1 MKKLLPF
8 LLALLGT
15 GAGTGAGLMLAPA
28 PSMEETTEGEPA
40 TDAAAHGEDSHAA
53 PATTEDTHAED
64 GHGPNETGSEF
75 VKLNNQFI
83 IPVVGQQ
90 RVTALVVLSLSIEAT
105 AGSTEVIY
113 AQEPKLRDAFL
124 RALFDH
130 ANIGGFDGNF
140 TEAHRMDV
148 LRRVL
153 FESARNALGARVIDV
168 LVTDIARQDS

>member
-1 MKKLLPF
+1 MKKLLPV
-8 LLALLGT
+8 LLALFGT
-15 GAGTGAGLMLAPA
+15 GAGIGAGLMLAPA
-28 PSMEETTEGEPA
+28 PPMEEATEVEPA
-40 TDAAAHGEDSHAA
+40 TGEEGHAEDSHAA
-53 PATTEDTHAED
+53 PPAKEDAHAED
-64 GHGPNETGSEF
+64 GHAAEGTTSEF
-75 VKLNNQFI
+75 VKLSNQFI

-90 RVTALVVLSLSIEAT
+90 RVSALVVLTISIEAT

-148 LRRVL
+148 LRRIL
-153 FESARNALGARVIDV
+153 FESARNALGPRVIDV

>member
-1 MKKLLPF
+1 MKKLLPV
-8 LLALLGT
+8 LLALVGT
-15 GAGTGAGLMLAPA
+15 GAGLGAGLMLAPA
-28 PSMEETTEGEPA
+28 PSLQEATDVDPA
-40 TDAAAHGEDSHAA
+40 TDGADHGEDSHAA
-53 PATTEDTHAED
+53 PPAKEDAHAED
-64 GHGPNETGSEF
+64 GHEKEGATSEF

-90 RVTALVVLSLSIEAT
+90 RVSALVVLSLSIEAIP
-105 AGSTEVIY
+105 GSTEVIY